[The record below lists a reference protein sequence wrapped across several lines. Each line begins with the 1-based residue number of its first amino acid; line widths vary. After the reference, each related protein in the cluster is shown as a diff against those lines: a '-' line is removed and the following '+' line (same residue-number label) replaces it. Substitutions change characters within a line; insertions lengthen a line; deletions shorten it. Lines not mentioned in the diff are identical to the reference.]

1 MVHGGKPSSNMKL
14 LNPQFQYETFKP
26 PVPIWNFLTPQF
38 QYETFKLP
46 VPIWNFLTPSSN
58 LKLSN
63 PSVPIWNFL
72 TPQFQYETF
81 KLPVPIWN
89 FLTPS
94 SNLKLRHGY
103 LIIIVEKLKCK
114 LYYWPAKNFTN
125 TSMRHSKLS
134 RYITRSYS
142 LMSKFHDSLSHN
154 IR

>member
-1 MVHGGKPSSNMKL
+1 MFNIVYLSLVIYSYIVFFKTFNNQYLLKYWMVHGGKPSSNMKL

-26 PVPIWNFLTPQF
+26 P
-38 QYETFKLP
+38 
-46 VPIWNFLTPSSN
+46 
-58 LKLSN
+58 
-63 PSVPIWNFL
+63 VPIWNFL